1 MCVACLL
8 DMMRISL
15 SLRQHFRCTQVD
27 VYTAYYDPNRC
38 FEETRSGAFAI
49 KVAGTWFPRSIFGR
63 AMALC
68 AYIRCI
74 LVAFKIAF
82 DSRGEG
88 YDIIIAD
95 QVSAIIPF
103 LKLFTTARILFYCH
117 FPDLLLAQ
125 RRSPLHSLYRA
136 PLDWIEQTTT
146 GQADSVLVNSKFTRR
161 VFADTFVR
169 LHRRGMVPEVLYP
182 AVRIPSQRE
191 LAAAASSWTTALPDN
206 VVKLIQGGPTFL
218 SINRFE
224 RKKNI
229 ELAVEALQHLIRSLK
244 KQRGENLSL
253 PRLVLAGGYD
263 PRLPENVEYLTE
275 LGRTAAGLGVREQI
289 VFLPSFSDAQR
300 AALLAACT
308 AVLYTPQGE
317 HFGIVPLE
325 AMASER
331 PVIACNSGGPLESVV
346 DGKTGFLCRP
356 RAEAFAKAMEQLL
369 AQGVAETLGK
379 QARVHARDMFSLEAF
394 GDRLNET
401 ILTLAGGK
409 SAKKKV

>member
-1 MCVACLL
+1 
-8 DMMRISL
+8 
-15 SLRQHFRCTQVD
+15 
-27 VYTAYYDPNRC
+27 
-38 FEETRSGAFAI
+38 
-49 KVAGTWFPRSIFGR
+49 
-63 AMALC
+63 MALC

-82 DSRGEG
+82 DSRAQR
-88 YDIIIAD
+88 YDVIMVD
-95 QVSAIIPF
+95 QVSAVVPF
-103 LKLFTTARILFYCH
+103 LKLLTTARILFYCH

-125 RRSPLHSLYRA
+125 RRSSLHSMYRA
-136 PLDWIEQTTT
+136 PLDWIEQITT
-146 GQADSVLVNSKFTRR
+146 GQADSVLVNSKFTCR

-169 LHRRGMVPEVLYP
+169 LDRRGIVPEVLYP
-182 AVRIPSQRE
+182 AVRIPSERE
-191 LAAAASSWTTALPDN
+191 LAEAASSWTTALPEGI
-206 VVKLIQGGPTFL
+206 VKLIQGGPTFL

-229 ELAVEALQHLIRSLK
+229 ELAVEALQQLTRTIK
-244 KQRGENLSL
+244 KQGKETAFSL
-253 PRLVLAGGYD
+253 PRLVIAGGYD
-263 PRLPENVEYLTE
+263 PRLPENVEYLSE

-289 VFLPSFSDAQR
+289 AFLPSFTDPQR
-300 AALLAACT
+300 AALLAACC

-356 RAEAFAKAMEQLL
+356 RAEAFAIAMEQLL
-369 AQGVAETLGK
+369 AKGVAETLGK
-379 QARVHARDMFSLEAF
+379 QARVHVSFRFSLEAF
-394 GDRLNET
+394 GERLNET
-401 ILTLAGGK
+401 IVTLAGQN